1 MSEKQRDEKIFD
13 FFKNVFK
20 SYDLN
25 NDGTI
30 TAAELGN
37 VLKALGRPSDMES
50 VSNLIRRFDLDRSGK
65 IDWNNGE
72 FLLVIALLDV
82 VDILQIDDFV
92 FTAGFKTFDQVT
104 FRLGKHNQ
112 VFIHILKDSDGYI
125 TPLELHV
132 VLRLFLP
139 LDNGQEDEYVDNLIK
154 KMDVNNDDKIGFEEF
169 VKFIKENGS
178 ADIMKCGN

>member
-1 MSEKQRDEKIFD
+1 MCDCEKMSEKQRDEKILD

-82 VDILQIDDFV
+82 VDILKIDDFV

-104 FRLGKHNQ
+104 
-112 VFIHILKDSDGYI
+112 
-125 TPLELHV
+125 
-132 VLRLFLP
+132 LRF
-139 LDNGQEDEYVDNLIK
+139 EK
-154 KMDVNNDDKIGFEEF
+154 NN
-169 VKFIKENGS
+169 
-178 ADIMKCGN
+178 

>member
-1 MSEKQRDEKIFD
+1 MCDCEKMSEKQRDEKILD

-20 SYDLN
+20 TYDVN

-92 FTAGFKTFDQVT
+92 FTAGFKTFDQV
-104 FRLGKHNQ
+104 N
-112 VFIHILKDSDGYI
+112 
-125 TPLELHV
+125 LET
-132 VLRLFLP
+132 
-139 LDNGQEDEYVDNLIK
+139 
-154 KMDVNNDDKIGFEEF
+154 
-169 VKFIKENGS
+169 
-178 ADIMKCGN
+178 

>member
-1 MSEKQRDEKIFD
+1 MSENQRDEKILD
-13 FFKNVFK
+13 FLFK

-25 NDGTI
+25 NNGTI

-65 IDWNNGE
+65 IYWNNGE

-104 FRLGKHNQ
+104 FRIDSIIKYS
-112 VFIHILKDSDGYI
+112 FI
-125 TPLELHV
+125 
-132 VLRLFLP
+132 F
-139 LDNGQEDEYVDNLIK
+139 
-154 KMDVNNDDKIGFEEF
+154 
-169 VKFIKENGS
+169 
-178 ADIMKCGN
+178 